1 MNKNTLIIGLLFIF
15 SSISFAQEN
24 VEAQPSE
31 LEKLIINIQSKVD
44 VEKRFDFSR
53 ANSKEK
59 QLADL
64 KKINK
69 KLESDLKAAE
79 DLSTRLI
86 DQFDKNEKTLSELE
100 EKLTLKLGNLG
111 EMFGVVKQVSGQ
123 TRGEFKNSI
132 TNIDNPDRDQFLKN
146 LAESK
151 KLPDL
156 SDISSL
162 WVELVKE
169 IRNAE
174 SIKVFNTNV
183 VSADGTNNELEILR
197 IGTFSIT
204 HEGMFLKHLVDTNQ
218 VEFLPSQPTGVSKR
232 KLKSLQNENEGTFVI
247 DIDPT
252 RGAIL
257 DKLIQKKTF
266 FQRISDGGLVGY
278 VIILLGLAGVAL
290 AGERIYV
297 LKNVLDS
304 IKKQEESDTVDSN
317 NLLGMLIE
325 TAKANINESL
335 DSLELILDEKVQS
348 ITPTIEVRVKAIKLI
363 ATVAPLLGLLG
374 TVIGMIETFQAITL
388 FGTGDPK
395 LMAGGISQALVTTM
409 LGLIVAAPLLFMHSY
424 AENYSK
430 TIISFLEEKA
440 SGIVANKT
448 KKMITDIF
456 KTYSNFIYQGG
467 PVVFILFLISIY
479 LFVLIF
485 AKFKY
490 LFFDISEVQDQY
502 KKRLSEINNDEFY
515 LLNLSSLK
523 CDYRN
528 IINKDFFIIQ
538 TLIALCPVLG
548 LLGTVTGMIE
558 VFDVVSFF
566 GTGNARALASGI
578 TKATLPTMTGMA
590 ISIVGLLTY
599 TVLNSKSQSIISEL

>member
-1 MNKNTLIIGLLFIF
+1 MSKNILIIGFLFIF
-15 SSISFAQEN
+15 SSISFAQEG
-24 VEAQPSE
+24 VEVEPSE

-218 VEFLPSQPTGVSKR
+218 VEFLPSQPAGVSKR

-297 LKNVLDS
+297 LRNVLDS

-325 TAKANINESL
+325 TAKANVNESL

-448 KKMITDIF
+448 KK
-456 KTYSNFIYQGG
+456 
-467 PVVFILFLISIY
+467 
-479 LFVLIF
+479 
-485 AKFKY
+485 
-490 LFFDISEVQDQY
+490 
-502 KKRLSEINNDEFY
+502 
-515 LLNLSSLK
+515 
-523 CDYRN
+523 
-528 IINKDFFIIQ
+528 
-538 TLIALCPVLG
+538 
-548 LLGTVTGMIE
+548 
-558 VFDVVSFF
+558 
-566 GTGNARALASGI
+566 
-578 TKATLPTMTGMA
+578 
-590 ISIVGLLTY
+590 
-599 TVLNSKSQSIISEL
+599 

>member
-1 MNKNTLIIGLLFIF
+1 MKKTSIIF
-15 SSISFAQEN
+15 SFLLLCSNLLLAQEDTPKP
-24 VEAQPSE
+24 PSE
-31 LEKLIINIQSKVD
+31 LEILITNIQSKID

-59 QLADL
+59 QLSDL
-64 KKINK
+64 KTINSKLK
-69 KLESDLKAAE
+69 KDLKAAE
-79 DLSTRLI
+79 DLSAKLI
-86 DQFDKNEKTLSELE
+86 NQFDENEKTLSELE

-132 TNIDNPDRDQFLKN
+132 TNVDNPDRDLFLKN

-156 SDISSL
+156 SDISAL

-174 SIKVFNTNV
+174 TIKVFNTNV
-183 VSADGTNNELEILR
+183 VSADGETKDLSILR

-204 HEGMFLKHLVDTNQ
+204 HEGMFLKHLIDTNQ
-218 VEFLPSQPTGVSKR
+218 VEFLPSQPSGVSKR

-266 FQRISDGGLVGY
+266 FQRIADGGLVGY
-278 VIILLGLAGVAL
+278 VIILLGLGGVAL
-290 AGERIYV
+290 ASERIYV
-297 LKNVLDS
+297 LRNVLTN
-304 IKKQEESDTVDSN
+304 IREQEKTDNVDTT

-325 TAKANINESL
+325 TANNNINESL
-335 DSLELILDEKVQS
+335 DSLELILDEKIQS
-348 ITPTIEVRVKAIKLI
+348 ITPTIEIRVKAIKLI

-440 SGIVANKT
+440 SGIVANKV
-448 KKMITDIF
+448 
-456 KTYSNFIYQGG
+456 KT
-467 PVVFILFLISIY
+467 
-479 LFVLIF
+479 
-485 AKFKY
+485 
-490 LFFDISEVQDQY
+490 
-502 KKRLSEINNDEFY
+502 
-515 LLNLSSLK
+515 
-523 CDYRN
+523 
-528 IINKDFFIIQ
+528 
-538 TLIALCPVLG
+538 
-548 LLGTVTGMIE
+548 
-558 VFDVVSFF
+558 
-566 GTGNARALASGI
+566 
-578 TKATLPTMTGMA
+578 
-590 ISIVGLLTY
+590 
-599 TVLNSKSQSIISEL
+599 

>member
-1 MNKNTLIIGLLFIF
+1 MKKYLILYCFLFIF
-15 SSISFAQEN
+15 PSILISQEEQ
-24 VEAQPSE
+24 VALSQPTK
-31 LEKLIINIQSKVD
+31 LEQLIINIQSEID
-44 VEKRFDFSR
+44 IEKRFDFSR
-53 ANSKEK
+53 ANTKEK
-59 QLADL
+59 KLAEL
-64 KKINK
+64 KRINK
-69 KLESDLKAAE
+69 KLKSDLRFAE
-79 DLSTRLI
+79 DLSTKLI
-86 DQFDKNEKTLSELE
+86 NEFDQNEKSLSELE

-132 TNIDNPDRDQFLKN
+132 TNIDNPDRDIFLKN

-174 SIKVFNTNV
+174 IIKVFKTNV
-183 VSADGTNNELEILR
+183 LTADGSNDQLDIMR

-218 VEFLPSQPTGVSKR
+218 VEFLPSQPAGVSKR
-232 KLKSLQNENEGTFVI
+232 KLKNLQNTIDKTFTV

-257 DKLIQKKTF
+257 DKLIQKKTLL
-266 FQRISDGGLVGY
+266 QRVSDGGLVGY

-297 LKNVLDS
+297 LRNILLK
-304 IKKQEESDTVDSN
+304 IKDQEQSDVVKDD
-317 NLLGMLIE
+317 NLLGILIE
-325 TAKANINESL
+325 IANKNLNESL
-335 DSLELILDEKVQS
+335 ESLELILDEKIQS
-348 ITPTIEVRVKAIKLI
+348 ITPAIEIRVKAIKLI

-409 LGLIVAAPLLFMHSY
+409 LGLIVAAPLLFMHAH

-440 SGIVANKT
+440 SGIVASKI
-448 KKMITDIF
+448 KK
-456 KTYSNFIYQGG
+456 
-467 PVVFILFLISIY
+467 
-479 LFVLIF
+479 
-485 AKFKY
+485 
-490 LFFDISEVQDQY
+490 
-502 KKRLSEINNDEFY
+502 
-515 LLNLSSLK
+515 
-523 CDYRN
+523 
-528 IINKDFFIIQ
+528 
-538 TLIALCPVLG
+538 
-548 LLGTVTGMIE
+548 
-558 VFDVVSFF
+558 
-566 GTGNARALASGI
+566 
-578 TKATLPTMTGMA
+578 
-590 ISIVGLLTY
+590 
-599 TVLNSKSQSIISEL
+599 

>member
-1 MNKNTLIIGLLFIF
+1 MNKNILIIGFLFIF
-15 SSISFAQEN
+15 SSISFAQEE
-24 VEAQPSE
+24 VEVEPSE

-218 VEFLPSQPTGVSKR
+218 VEFLPSQPAGVSKR

-448 KKMITDIF
+448 KKW
-456 KTYSNFIYQGG
+456 
-467 PVVFILFLISIY
+467 
-479 LFVLIF
+479 
-485 AKFKY
+485 
-490 LFFDISEVQDQY
+490 
-502 KKRLSEINNDEFY
+502 
-515 LLNLSSLK
+515 
-523 CDYRN
+523 
-528 IINKDFFIIQ
+528 
-538 TLIALCPVLG
+538 
-548 LLGTVTGMIE
+548 
-558 VFDVVSFF
+558 
-566 GTGNARALASGI
+566 
-578 TKATLPTMTGMA
+578 
-590 ISIVGLLTY
+590 
-599 TVLNSKSQSIISEL
+599 

>member
-1 MNKNTLIIGLLFIF
+1 MKKTSIIF
-15 SSISFAQEN
+15 SFLFLCSNLLFAQED
-24 VEAQPSE
+24 APKPPSE
-31 LEKLIINIQSKVD
+31 LEILITNIQSKID

-59 QLADL
+59 QLSDL
-64 KKINK
+64 KTINSKLK
-69 KLESDLKAAE
+69 KDLKAAE
-79 DLSTRLI
+79 DLSAKLI
-86 DQFDKNEKTLSELE
+86 NQFDENEKTLSELE

-132 TNIDNPDRDQFLKN
+132 TNIDNPDRDLFLKN

-156 SDISSL
+156 SDISAL

-174 SIKVFNTNV
+174 TIKVFNTNV
-183 VSADGTNNELEILR
+183 VSADGETKDLSILR

-204 HEGMFLKHLVDTNQ
+204 HEGMFLKHLIDTNQ
-218 VEFLPSQPTGVSKR
+218 VEFLPSQPSGVSKR
-232 KLKSLQNENEGTFVI
+232 KLKSLQNETEGTFVI

-266 FQRISDGGLVGY
+266 FQRIADGGLVGY
-278 VIILLGLAGVAL
+278 VIILLGLGGVAL
-290 AGERIYV
+290 ASERIYV
-297 LKNVLDS
+297 LRNVLTN
-304 IKKQEESDTVDSN
+304 IREQEKTDNVDTT

-325 TAKANINESL
+325 TANNNINESL
-335 DSLELILDEKVQS
+335 DSLELILDEKIQS
-348 ITPTIEVRVKAIKLI
+348 ITPTIEIRVKAIKLI

-440 SGIVANKT
+440 SGIVANKV
-448 KKMITDIF
+448 
-456 KTYSNFIYQGG
+456 KT
-467 PVVFILFLISIY
+467 
-479 LFVLIF
+479 
-485 AKFKY
+485 
-490 LFFDISEVQDQY
+490 
-502 KKRLSEINNDEFY
+502 
-515 LLNLSSLK
+515 
-523 CDYRN
+523 
-528 IINKDFFIIQ
+528 
-538 TLIALCPVLG
+538 
-548 LLGTVTGMIE
+548 
-558 VFDVVSFF
+558 
-566 GTGNARALASGI
+566 
-578 TKATLPTMTGMA
+578 
-590 ISIVGLLTY
+590 
-599 TVLNSKSQSIISEL
+599 

>member
-1 MNKNTLIIGLLFIF
+1 MNKNILIIGFLFIF
-15 SSISFAQEN
+15 SSISFAQEE
-24 VEAQPSE
+24 VEVEPSE
-31 LEKLIINIQSKVD
+31 LEKLIISIQSKVD

-174 SIKVFNTNV
+174 SIKVFITNV

-218 VEFLPSQPTGVSKR
+218 VEFLPSQPAGVSKR

-297 LKNVLDS
+297 LRNVLDS

-325 TAKANINESL
+325 TAKANVNESL

-448 KKMITDIF
+448 KK
-456 KTYSNFIYQGG
+456 
-467 PVVFILFLISIY
+467 
-479 LFVLIF
+479 
-485 AKFKY
+485 
-490 LFFDISEVQDQY
+490 
-502 KKRLSEINNDEFY
+502 
-515 LLNLSSLK
+515 
-523 CDYRN
+523 
-528 IINKDFFIIQ
+528 
-538 TLIALCPVLG
+538 
-548 LLGTVTGMIE
+548 
-558 VFDVVSFF
+558 
-566 GTGNARALASGI
+566 
-578 TKATLPTMTGMA
+578 
-590 ISIVGLLTY
+590 
-599 TVLNSKSQSIISEL
+599 